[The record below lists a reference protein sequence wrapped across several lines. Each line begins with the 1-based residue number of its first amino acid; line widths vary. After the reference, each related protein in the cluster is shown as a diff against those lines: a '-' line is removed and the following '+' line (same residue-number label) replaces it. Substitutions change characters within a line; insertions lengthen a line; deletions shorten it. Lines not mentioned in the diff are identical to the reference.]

1 MNRISIMLAAAG
13 AVFKSSA
20 GNVSGKKKSTCG
32 LVHDDQRLALADQ
45 KRLRKNAA
53 RLRNKG
59 K

>member
-1 MNRISIMLAAAG
+1 MFAAAG
-13 AVFKSSA
+13 AVFKSSV
-20 GNVSGKKKSTCG
+20 GNVSGKNKSTCG
-32 LVHDDQRLALADQ
+32 WVHDDQRLALSDQ